1 MLRVSALQWIYCTRS
16 KHFVLKPGVGKEHK
30 TCFNLLL
37 IDSRTKHSVREPLHY
52 LEYKQ
57 LGLLLFLYWYNWT
70 VGSTIPFTSIQLNC
84 WNYYFFHTE
93 IIVQLGQLF
102 FLHWY
107 YWTVG
112 TNISF
117 YIDIA
122 KQLGLLLFLQ
132 LIELNSWNYYFFL
145 YWYN

>member
-70 VGSTIPFTSIQLNC
+70 DGSTIPFTSKQLNS
-84 WNYYFFHTE
+84 WEYY
-93 IIVQLGQLF
+93 
-102 FLHWY
+102 
-107 YWTVG
+107 
-112 TNISF
+112 SF
-117 YIDIA
+117 YIDTTEL
-122 KQLGLLLFLQ
+122 LGVLL
-132 LIELNSWNYYFFL
+132 FL
-145 YWYN
+145 YWYNWTVGTTIPFTSKQLNSWDYYSFYIDTTELLELLFLS